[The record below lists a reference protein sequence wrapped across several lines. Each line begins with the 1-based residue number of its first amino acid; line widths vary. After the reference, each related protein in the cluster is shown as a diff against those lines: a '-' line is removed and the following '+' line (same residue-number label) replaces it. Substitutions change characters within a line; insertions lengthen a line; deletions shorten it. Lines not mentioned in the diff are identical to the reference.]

1 MSNCPINTTFKGV
14 SNIGEDFLLNIL
26 ESNFKMYLD
35 WSFLNIGAWFDVNNN
50 DSTIFGSN
58 SHSKLIPVADNSYED
73 GQVWQGIRK
82 DWVWENDFTH
92 NGVSPIEITS
102 VNVNGST
109 ITKSGNFTVNYPL
122 GRVIFNNPISITS
135 DVKLSYSYRF
145 VQVYRSCDVPWFNTL
160 QYGSFNTANKDI
172 TRMED
177 GDWSIGGHQRIQMP
191 CIIVDSVSRS
201 RSFPYELGNDNL
213 VIEQDIAFYILAE
226 NKNDR
231 NKLLDILRLQKDG
244 FLYLFNTNTL
254 AQNEQYPLDY
264 NGDTIVNFINY
275 PEIVDSYR
283 WRKCWI
289 KNTNL
294 FEIDSTHPGL
304 YQGGIRLTAEIISS

>member
-26 ESNFKMYLD
+26 ESNLKMYLD
-35 WSFLNIGAWFDVNNN
+35 WSFLNIGAWFDVNYN
-50 DSTIFGSN
+50 DQTIFGSN
-58 SHSKLIPVADNSYED
+58 FHDKLIPVADNSYED

-82 DWVWENDFTH
+82 DWVWENNFTY
-92 NGVSPIEITS
+92 NELSPISIS
-102 VNVNGST
+102 NVVVNGST
-109 ITKSGNFTVNYPL
+109 INKTNNFIINYPL
-122 GRVIFNNPISITS
+122 GRLIFNNPISITS
-135 DVKLSYSYRF
+135 DVRLSYSYRF

-160 QYGSFNTANKDI
+160 QYSSFNTANKDI

-177 GDWSIGGHQRIQMP
+177 GDWSIGSHHRIQMP
-191 CIIVDSVSRS
+191 CIIIDAVSRS

-244 FLYLFNTNTL
+244 FIYLFNTNVL

-264 NGDTIVNFINY
+264 NGDIISNFINY

-283 WRKCWI
+283 WRKCWL

-294 FEIDSTHPGL
+294 FEIDSVHPGL
-304 YQGGIRLTAEIISS
+304 YQGGIRITAEIISH